1 MRCMSDA
8 PKPDAGT
15 VDRFRAVMLPH
26 LDAAYG
32 FARWL
37 TRDPVQAQDLAQEAM
52 LRALR
57 YFHAFR
63 GEEARPWLLRIVRNT
78 WVDQRAKQGADQ
90 PLEVAENQPADGPD
104 PEQSA
109 VAGDRRRQVAA
120 ALAALPADMREI
132 LVLREIEDLP
142 YKQIAAVLDMPIGTV
157 MSRLAR
163 ARERLAVELR
173 GRLGRRGHGL
183 PDRGGHGRRL
193 CRRRADGGRK
203 RRLRAR
209 ARKLPRVPPTAR
221 VSAGDER
228 AAA

>member
-1 MRCMSDA
+1 MRCMSEA
-8 PKPDAGT
+8 PKPDVGT
-15 VDRFRAVMLPH
+15 VERFRAVVLPH

-37 TRDPVQAQDLAQEAM
+37 ARDPVLAQDLAQEAM

-78 WVDQRAKQGADQ
+78 WTDLRLRKGGSDQ
-90 PLEVAENQPADGPD
+90 PLEVAENRPADGPD

-109 VAGDRRRQVAA
+109 LAADRRRQVAA
-120 ALAALPADMREI
+120 ALAALPAEAREI
-132 LVLREIEDLP
+132 LVLREIEDLS
-142 YKQIAAVLDMPIGTV
+142 YKHIALVLDLPVGTV

-163 ARERLAVELR
+163 AREKLAAELS

-183 PDRGGHGRRL
+183 PDL
-193 CRRRADGGRK
+193 
-203 RRLRAR
+203 
-209 ARKLPRVPPTAR
+209 
-221 VSAGDER
+221 
-228 AAA
+228 

>member
-1 MRCMSDA
+1 MVGMSEA
-8 PKPDAGT
+8 PQPDAKT
-15 VDRFRAVMLPH
+15 AERFRAVVLPH

-37 TRDPVQAQDLAQEAM
+37 TRDPMTAQDLAQEAM

-78 WVDQRAKQGADQ
+78 WTDLRVKNR
-90 PLEVAENQPADGPD
+90 LENGSLEEVENKPVDGPD

-109 VAGDRRRQVAA
+109 LAGDRRRQVAA
-120 ALAALPADMREI
+120 ALAALPADVREI

-142 YKQIAAVLDMPIGTV
+142 YKQIASVLDLPIGTV

-163 ARERLAVELR
+163 AREKLAAELA
-173 GRLGRRGHGL
+173 GRLGRRGNGL
-183 PDRGGHGRRL
+183 PDL
-193 CRRRADGGRK
+193 
-203 RRLRAR
+203 
-209 ARKLPRVPPTAR
+209 
-221 VSAGDER
+221 
-228 AAA
+228 